1 MPARVLRSVVWLWL
15 SLGACT
21 AACSVVFPQTT
32 QDDHMAGMVRNALLD
47 SRRLNLSRI
56 DVSVED
62 GVCYLSGE
70 ASSGESKIEAEAL
83 AGRIPGIRQVVNK
96 LEVQP

>member
-1 MPARVLRSVVWLWL
+1 MPARVCRSLAWLWL
-15 SLGACT
+15 SLAACT
-21 AACSVVFPQTT
+21 SACSPLPPRTI
-32 QDDHMAGMVRNALLD
+32 QDDHMASMVRNALLD

-83 AGRIPGIRQVVNK
+83 ASRVPGITQVVNK

>member
-1 MPARVLRSVVWLWL
+1 MPPFRVLILLLLVATACDLRLRSFE
-15 SLGACT
+15 SA
-21 AACSVVFPQTT
+21 
-32 QDDHMAGMVRNALLD
+32 QDDEVARAVKTALLD

-56 DVSVED
+56 DVSVDD

-70 ASSGESKIEAEAL
+70 ASSGESKLEAEKL
-83 AGRIPGIRQVVNK
+83 ASGVTGVRKVVNK

>member
-1 MPARVLRSVVWLWL
+1 MPSFRVLILLFLAATACDLQVRAPESVR
-15 SLGACT
+15 
-21 AACSVVFPQTT
+21 
-32 QDDHMAGMVRNALLD
+32 DDQVARAVKNALLD

-56 DVSVED
+56 DVSVEE

-70 ASSGESKIEAEAL
+70 ASSGESKRDAEKVAS
-83 AGRIPGIRQVVNK
+83 GVPGVRQVVNK